1 MNTITKQPENVIQDT
16 KKYIT
21 DTARHLFSEFSYLGV
36 SMNDIAKKLNIT
48 KAALYYHFTGK
59 AEIYGKVLDNVFND
73 LSLSITQASNE
84 TTVDKK
90 LHKLIKNY
98 LDFGFKEKN
107 LIKALMLK
115 LPPADSQITKHIAQL
130 RERIANLIQPMIEE
144 VFANKKIAKKVDPVR
159 NFEENQKNYSKID
172 EISNRVDS
180 KLLTSLLTSM
190 MNGLLLEYSF
200 LNKKINSAKISDQI
214 IKILFQGFLDQ
225 AII

>member
-1 MNTITKQPENVIQDT
+1 MKTIAKQSEDVIQDT

-21 DTARHLFSEFSYLGV
+21 DTARRLFSEFSYLGV

-59 AEIYGKVLDNVFND
+59 AEIYEKVLDNVFND
-73 LSLSITQASNE
+73 LSLSIAQASNE
-84 TTVDKK
+84 ATIDKK

-115 LPPADSQITKHIAQL
+115 LSPADDQITKRITQL
-130 RERIANLIQPMIEE
+130 RERVANLIQPIIEE
-144 VFANKKIAKKVDPVR
+144 VFASKKLTKKVDVG
-159 NFEENQKNYSKID
+159 
-172 EISNRVDS
+172 
-180 KLLTSLLTSM
+180 LLTSLLTSM
-190 MNGLLLEYSF
+190 MDGLLLEYSF

-214 IKILFQGFLDQ
+214 IAVLF
-225 AII
+225 